1 MGKWRQGAIRSLVQ
15 DLIGWDLSGSSS
27 SSCIPNAVLNCLELF
42 ASKVRTEMDL
52 EMWKRGRGHLI
63 LVDSRE
69 KEGKEEVE
77 TVWRGVVLLSFH
89 KCRWQGFLLLMAE

>member
-1 MGKWRQGAIRSLVQ
+1 
-15 DLIGWDLSGSSS
+15 
-27 SSCIPNAVLNCLELF
+27 
-42 ASKVRTEMDL
+42 MDL